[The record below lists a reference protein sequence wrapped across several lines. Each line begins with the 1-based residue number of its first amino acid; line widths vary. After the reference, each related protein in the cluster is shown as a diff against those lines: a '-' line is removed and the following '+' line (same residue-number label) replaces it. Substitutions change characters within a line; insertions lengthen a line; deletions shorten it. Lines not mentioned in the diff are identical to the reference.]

1 VKEIATPRAVL
12 FDLDGVLVD
21 SYDAWFLV
29 VNDAAKRFGA
39 PAIDAEKFRSVWGQG
54 VSADV
59 KNLYPGRTHAEV
71 EAAYTDALPR
81 RRDKVRVNPEA
92 AATLDALA
100 ARDVARSV
108 VTNTQEGL
116 AREVL
121 RAASLLS
128 RIDVLVGVVEGRKE
142 KPAPDLLLLA
152 AAKLGVPPRRAL
164 MVGDSRYDEEA
175 AAAARVPFLH
185 YDQRTG
191 ASLLAA
197 VLARVEPTRTAE
209 SKEP

>member
-1 VKEIATPRAVL
+1 MREAPSPRAFL

-21 SYDAWFLV
+21 SFDAWFVV

-39 PAIDAEKFRSVWGQG
+39 PAIGPDAFRSIWGQG

-59 KNLYPGRTHAEV
+59 QHLYPGRTHAEV
-71 EAAYTDALPR
+71 EAVYSEALPR
-81 RRDKVRVNPEA
+81 HRDKVRVNPEA

-100 ARDVARSV
+100 ARGLARAC

-116 AREVL
+116 ARAVL
-121 RAASLLS
+121 SATGLHGRFEA
-128 RIDVLVGVVEGRKE
+128 VVGVVEGRRE

-152 AAKLGVPPRRAL
+152 AAKIAVPPRRAV
-164 MVGDSRYDEEA
+164 MVGDSRYDAEA

-197 VLARVEPTRTAE
+197 VLARADASLAAGGP
-209 SKEP
+209 P

>member
-1 VKEIATPRAVL
+1 MSPRAFL

-21 SYDAWFLV
+21 SFDAWFHV

-39 PAIDAEKFRSVWGQG
+39 PAIAPDRFRSIWGQG

-59 KNLYPGRTHAEV
+59 QHLYPGRTHAEV
-71 EAAYTDALPR
+71 EDAYADALPR
-81 RRDKVRVNPEA
+81 HGAQVRVNPEA
-92 AATLDALA
+92 QATLDALA
-100 ARDVARSV
+100 ARGIARAC

-116 AREVL
+116 ARKVL
-121 RAASLLS
+121 ESSSLLA
-128 RIDVLVGVVEGRKE
+128 RFEAVVGVTAGRRE

-152 AAKLGVPPRRAL
+152 AARIAVPPRRAV

-175 AAAARVPFLH
+175 ATAAKVPFLH
-185 YDQRTG
+185 YDSRTG

-197 VLARVEPTRTAE
+197 VLARADAAPASE
-209 SKEP
+209 